1 MTPVFLSGWLR
12 ERCTRHI
19 EDNILKARLLV
30 FSISCLFP
38 ATLEAASSTLP
49 RLMVSE
55 TIPAMAGV
63 SQEQTTIS
71 QSTVTAEDI
80 QRNQITRL
88 DEVFQHIPGLSLSHT
103 NGYGDQAQLRLR
115 GAGAR
120 NVRVFIDGIEV
131 SDTSRAQ
138 SQFYVSGMNMD
149 DIESV
154 DVLRGPQAGRFG
166 ADTGGGV
173 INITTKRANTPFSGK
188 SAVELGSY
196 KTRRGQSMISGLS
209 GPIDY
214 RVSLHGENRGGYS
227 DYNKRRGGTERDGY
241 RQWGGAA
248 RLGIQATEEARVDSF
263 VRYTREDRFYDWNMQ
278 DVFDSVDIT
287 SHQARLAGTH
297 KTPSLGLTQVIAIS
311 DSKTERAIVRDFPLP
326 DTYEGQRSRLDY
338 LGTWTLNP
346 SVNIQFGADVGRD
359 SINLSA
365 PNYTSPSPN
374 TDVSMRKHGA
384 FVTLGITPLDNLD
397 FTASGRTDNQ
407 THHGGDENW
416 KLGAAYHVALTG
428 TTVRGSYGTAWQTP
442 SLYERYDTCRGNP
455 DLTSESLRGWD
466 AGFQQRL
473 NSGRVI
479 LNVDWFKNMIKDQI
493 MPSKKGTRPGCQRD
507 ESYVNTARVRTHGL
521 ETEFSWQLSSTLT
534 ARGTHTWQI
543 SENQLTGE
551 RLRDMPLHQATG
563 SLGWAI
569 TPALHAQTNLRYR
582 DQASQFGQRADEYWA
597 ADLKLAWIVNETLRI
612 HGRMENVLNRRYEE
626 QYGRGTPG
634 RSVFAGLTVQY

>member
-1 MTPVFLSGWLR
+1 M
-12 ERCTRHI
+12 
-19 EDNILKARLLV
+19 KARLLV
-30 FSISCLFP
+30 FSIPCLFP
-38 ATLEAASSTLP
+38 ATLATASSTLP
-49 RLMVSE
+49 PLTVSE

-88 DEVFQHIPGLSLSHT
+88 DEVFQQIPGLSLSHT

-173 INITTKRANTPFSGK
+173 INITTKRANAPFSGK

-248 RLGIQATEEARVDSF
+248 RLGLQATEEARVDSF
-263 VRYTREDRFYDWNMQ
+263 VRYTREDRFYDSKTQ
-278 DVFDSVDIT
+278 DTFDSVDIT

-297 KTPSLGLTQVIAIS
+297 KTPSLGLTQVIAVS
-311 DSKTERAIVRDFPLP
+311 DSKTERAIVRGLPLP
-326 DTYEGQRSRLDY
+326 DAYKGQRSRLDY
-338 LGTWTLNP
+338 LGTWTLTP
-346 SVNIQFGADVGRD
+346 SANIQFGADLGRD
-359 SINLSA
+359 SISLA
-365 PNYTSPSPN
+365 EPNYSPSSPN

-384 FVTLGITPLDNLD
+384 FITLGVTPLDNLD

-407 THHGGDENW
+407 TYYGGDENW
-416 KLGAAYHVALTG
+416 KLGAAYHIALTG

-442 SLYERYDTCRGNP
+442 SLYECYDACKGNP
-455 DLTSESLRGWD
+455 DLKSESLRGWD
-466 AGFQQRL
+466 AGFQQHL

-479 LNVDWFKNMIKDQI
+479 LSVDWFNNMIKDQI
-493 MPSKKGTRPGCQRD
+493 SWSSKRGTRPGCTYSGGYD
-507 ESYVNTARVRTHGL
+507 NTERVQTRGV

-534 ARGTHTWQI
+534 AQGTYTWQI
-543 SENQLTGE
+543 SQNVLTG
-551 RLRDMPLHQATG
+551 DPLLTLPPRHQATG
-563 SLGWAI
+563 ALGWAI

-582 DQASQFGQRADEYWA
+582 DQASQFGERASEYWV
-597 ADLKLAWIVNETLRI
+597 ADFKLGWVVNKSLRI

>member
-1 MTPVFLSGWLR
+1 M
-12 ERCTRHI
+12 
-19 EDNILKARLLV
+19 KARLLV
-30 FSISCLFP
+30 FSIPCLFP
-38 ATLEAASSTLP
+38 ATLATASSTLP
-49 RLMVSE
+49 PLTVSE

-88 DEVFQHIPGLSLSHT
+88 DEVFQQIPGLSLSHT

-131 SDTSRAQ
+131 SDTSRSQ

-173 INITTKRANTPFSGK
+173 INITTKRANAPFSGQ
-188 SAVELGSY
+188 SAMELGSY

-241 RQWGGAA
+241 RQWGGAT
-248 RLGIQATEEARVDSF
+248 RLGLQATEEARVDSF
-263 VRYTREDRFYDWNMQ
+263 VRYTREDRFYDLNTQ
-278 DVFDSVDIT
+278 DTFDSVDIT

-297 KTPSLGLTQVIAIS
+297 KTQSLGLTQVIAVS
-311 DSKTERAIVRDFPLP
+311 DSKTERAIAHGFPLA
-326 DTYEGQRSRLDY
+326 DRYEGQRSRLDY
-338 LGTWTLNP
+338 LGTWTLTP
-346 SVNIQFGADVGRD
+346 SVNIQFGADLGRD
-359 SINLSA
+359 SISLA
-365 PNYTSPSPN
+365 EPNYSPSSPN

-384 FVTLGITPLDNLD
+384 FITLGVTPLDNLD

-428 TTVRGSYGTAWQTP
+428 TTIRGSYGTAWQTP
-442 SLYERYDTCRGNP
+442 SLYERYDVCGGNP
-455 DLTSESLRGWD
+455 NLTSESLRGWD
-466 AGFQQRL
+466 AGFQQRFD
-473 NSGRVI
+473 SGRTI
-479 LNVDWFKNMIKDQI
+479 LSVDWFKNMIKDQI
-493 MPSKKGTRPGCQRD
+493 RWSSKSSARPGCSD
-507 ESYVNTARVRTHGL
+507 SGGYDNTERVRARGV
-521 ETEFSWQLSSTLT
+521 ETELSVRLTNTLT
-534 ARGTHTWQI
+534 ARGTHTWQM

-551 RLRDMPLHQATG
+551 RLRDLPLHQATG

-582 DQASQFGQRADEYWA
+582 DQASQFGERASEYWV
-597 ADLKLAWIVNETLRI
+597 ADFKLGWVVNETLRI